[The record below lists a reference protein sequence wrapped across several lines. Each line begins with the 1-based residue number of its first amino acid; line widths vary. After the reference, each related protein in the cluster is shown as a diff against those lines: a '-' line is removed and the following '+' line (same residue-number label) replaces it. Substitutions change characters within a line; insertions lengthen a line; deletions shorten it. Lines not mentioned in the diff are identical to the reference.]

1 MAFYSSDEEMIENMD
16 AREPFL
22 LPVSDLN
29 GDKLEI
35 GAGIKREYSSFL
47 ERILLV
53 DPMNCRQQKSRLIF
67 R

>member
-22 LPVSDLN
+22 LPVSDFN